1 MILLILHLIEM
12 KPTEGRF
19 FADSNI
25 LLYLLSNDDRKKT
38 IAKEILNLIPVIS
51 TQVITENINV
61 AFKKF
66 TTLSTDQILLHKT
79 ALIKYSELVL
89 IDEITINI
97 ALEIKFKYKYQWY
110 DSLIIASAYKM
121 IVRFC
126 IQRICSIS
134 RLLKIA

>member
-1 MILLILHLIEM
+1 LILLILHLIEM